1 MRLRVRTI
9 GLLGVILALLLAAC
23 GGDDDTPTPQATAA
37 PTATTVPAA
46 TSTPV
51 PPSDSYSE
59 LVWAHKNWHRNTLLP
74 ADVTPYA
81 ILSPIYDLPWEINGQ
96 PMRDG
101 LGFIDLVP
109 SVITDWEY
117 SSDLKTVKLTVRD
130 GVKFSDGTD
139 LTSADVAFLP
149 EYYTTPD
156 NVTNETTVL
165 KGRWD
170 KAQVAARVTGP
181 LEAEFFRQDGEP
193 FSPEWILSDLAT
205 RMAGFAS
212 KAYIDRVGYEE
223 ADENP
228 LGTGPFLLTS
238 SSVDELKYEKRGEHF
253 KYPDPPMDSIR
264 AIHVPESS
272 VRLSLIEAGRADVA
286 NELELQDAKRAQDQ
300 GHTLFSDPAGK
311 QVRVIFGG
319 TITLNKGTAPWVASE
334 DVRRAMALA
343 IDRQTMIDELTF
355 GLGSLMDVNHPSPNG
370 VQVDGYEYD
379 PDRAKDLL
387 AQAGYADGFDVD
399 TGMIIISNA
408 PRIGPEHEAIVNYWN
423 RIGLNAT
430 IEPWDWA
437 VARQAWNE
445 QDPTST
451 DNRVWVMSFTFDP
464 GTPLAEWSRYSVPH
478 LATWRDDKLL
488 GLVSDMESAGLDEAL
503 FNSREKEA
511 LEYLSEIVGFIP
523 IYTIPEVDAMGDGF
537 VRWDHPGRTDLKV
550 IYGLVFDK

>member
-1 MRLRVRTI
+1 MRLRMRTI
-9 GLLGVILALLLAAC
+9 GLLGVSMALLLAVC
-23 GGDDDTPTPQATAA
+23 GGDDDTPTPRPTAA
-37 PTATTVPAA
+37 PTATGAPAS

-51 PPSDSYSE
+51 PPSDSYNE

-81 ILSPIYDLPWEINGQ
+81 VLSPIYDLPWEIDGQ

-101 LGFIDLVP
+101 RGFVDLVP
-109 SVITDWEY
+109 SVITDWKY
-117 SSDLKTVKLTVRD
+117 SSDLRVVTLTVRD
-130 GVKFSDGTD
+130 GIKFHDGGD

-156 NVTNETTVL
+156 NITNEKTVL
-165 KGRWD
+165 KGRWE
-170 KAQVAARVTGP
+170 KNQVAARVTGP
-181 LEAEFFRQDGEP
+181 LEAEFYRQDGEP
-193 FSPEWILSDLAT
+193 FSPEWVLSDLAT

-212 KAYIDRVGYEE
+212 KAYIDRVGYAE

-228 LGTGPFLLTS
+228 IGSGPFRLSS
-238 SSVDELKYEKRGEHF
+238 SSVDELEYEKLGTHF
-253 KYPDPPMDSIR
+253 KYSDPPMDKIR

-300 GHTLFSDPAGK
+300 GHTLFIDPAGK

-319 TITLNKGTAPWVASE
+319 TTTLEKGSAPWVTSQ
-334 DVRRAMALA
+334 DVRLAMALA

-355 GLGSLMDVNHPSPNG
+355 GLGSLLDVNHPSRNG
-370 VQVDGYEYD
+370 VQVQGYEYD
-379 PDRAKDLL
+379 PDRAKELL
-387 AQAGYADGFDVD
+387 AQSGNSGIDVD

-430 IEPWDWA
+430 IEPWDWTE
-437 VARQAWNE
+437 ARQLWNE
-445 QDPTST
+445 QDPAAT

-464 GTPLAEWSRYSVPH
+464 GTSLAEWSRYSVPH
-478 LATWRDDKLL
+478 LSTWRDEKLL
-488 GLVSDMESAGLDEAL
+488 GLVSTLEGAGLDEAL
-503 FNSREKEA
+503 FNSTEKEA
-511 LEYLSEIVGFIP
+511 FEYLNEIVGFIP

-537 VRWDHPGRTDLKV
+537 VRWDHPGRTDQKV
-550 IYGLVFDK
+550 MYGLVFDK